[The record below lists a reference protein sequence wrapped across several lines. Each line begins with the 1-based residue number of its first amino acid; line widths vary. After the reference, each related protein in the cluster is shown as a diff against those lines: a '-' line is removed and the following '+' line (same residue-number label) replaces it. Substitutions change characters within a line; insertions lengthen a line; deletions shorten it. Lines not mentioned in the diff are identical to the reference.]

1 MNNVHC
7 MFCGHAIDL
16 GDAYNDYEGPLR
28 CSVCKSLMT
37 VRVEQGHLRSMAASP
52 QVGAAPKAQRS
63 QAHNT

>member
-28 CSVCKSLMT
+28 CSVCKSLMA

-52 QVGAAPKAQRS
+52 QAGVAPKAQRS

>member
-37 VRVEQGHLRSMAASP
+37 VRVEDGHLRSMTDSP
-52 QVGAAPKAQRS
+52 QAAAAPKAQRS
-63 QAHNT
+63 QSHNT